1 MRTMGKILSG
11 FLFLL
16 VALFLTGNSSKAAGG
31 EETVDVIIPTEL
43 TIVFEE
49 NGANGVGEFCVKNQS
64 LVPITIDSVHVTECN
79 GWELVPGT
87 NTISVD
93 EKKLAFELEGCY
105 LQAGEN
111 AVNISVLQ
119 NTERKL
125 EIAVKRGA
133 WTTSESI
140 QSAFR
145 MEFEYTIGQNTFQLH
160 FNENGGDQKISTRSV
175 CNGQEVGLPVA
186 TRNGYDFLGWE
197 DKDGKLYAE
206 SYVMPIGDVTLT
218 AKWGLKVAYAV
229 YSADDQSLSFY
240 NTSKTVS
247 VGGKYN
253 GKTVTAV
260 YTGFLNQGYT
270 SRANPPWS
278 IDYAS
283 DIQKIIVEDVISPT
297 TTQGWF
303 LYTRN
308 CTYVDV
314 TKLDMSNV
322 TTTNMM
328 FSLTGNNATTFQLV
342 GMKNWNM
349 SKVTNIDSM
358 FSGMGQNAT
367 TFYMDDISSWDVSN
381 VTSMQTVFSAT
392 GQACSTWSLDLRKW
406 NVKKVT
412 NHNRFL
418 GNGTTK
424 IMEPL
429 WVN

>member
-1 MRTMGKILSG
+1 MGKILSG
-11 FLFLL
+11 FLLL
-16 VALFLTGNSSKAAGG
+16 LIVLFCVGNSSKAAEN
-31 EETVDVIIPTEL
+31 EETVNVIIPTEL
-43 TIVFEE
+43 SIVFEE
-49 NGANGVGEFCVKNQS
+49 NGANGVGEFCVKNKS

-79 GWELVPGT
+79 GWKLVSET
-87 NTISVD
+87 KTISVD
-93 EKKLAFELEGCY
+93 EKKLAFELEDFY
-105 LQAGEN
+105 LQAGDN

-125 EIAVKRGA
+125 EVAVKRGA

-145 MEFEYTIGQNTFQLH
+145 MEFVYTIGQNTFQLH
-160 FNENGGDQKISTRSV
+160 FDENGGTQKISTRSV
-175 CNGQEVGLPVA
+175 CNGQTVILPTP
-186 TRNGYDFLGWE
+186 TRSGYDFLGWE
-197 DKDGKLYAE
+197 DEEGKLYTN
-206 SYVMPIGDVTLT
+206 SYVMPIGDVTLR
-218 AKWGLKVAYAV
+218 AKWGMKVAYAV
-229 YSADDQSLSFY
+229 YSADDNSLSFY
-240 NTSKTVS
+240 NTSKSIS
-247 VGGKYN
+247 VGQKYN
-253 GKTVTAV
+253 GKTVTAL

-270 SRANPPWS
+270 SRAKPPWS
-278 IDYAS
+278 VDYDL
-283 DIQKIIVEDVISPT
+283 DIKKIIVEDVISPT

-314 TKLDMSNV
+314 TNLDMSNV

-328 FSLTGNNATTFQLV
+328 FSLTGNEATTFQLI

-358 FSGMGQNAT
+358 FSGTGQKAT
-367 TFYMDDISSWDVSN
+367 TFYIDDISGWDVSN

-392 GQACSTWSLDLRKW
+392 GQTCNTWSLDLRKW

-412 NHNRFL
+412 NHNRFT

-424 IMEPL
+424 IIEPL

>member
-1 MRTMGKILSG
+1 MKTMGKFLSG
-11 FLFLL
+11 FLLL
-16 VALFLTGNSSKAAGG
+16 LIALFLTGNSSKAAGN
-31 EETVDVIIPTEL
+31 EETVDVVIPTEL
-43 TIVFEE
+43 SIVFEE

-64 LVPITIDSVHVTECN
+64 LVPIVIDSVYVTECN
-79 GWELVPGT
+79 GWKLVPGT
-87 NTISVD
+87 NAISVD
-93 EKKLAFELEGCY
+93 EKKLAFELEDCY

-125 EIAVKRGA
+125 GIAVKRGA
-133 WTTSESI
+133 WTISESI

-145 MEFEYTIGQNTFQLH
+145 MEFEYTIGQNTFQLY
-160 FNENGGDQKISTRSV
+160 FNENGGAQKISTRSI
-175 CNGQEVGLPVA
+175 CNGQAVILPVV

-197 DKDGKLYAE
+197 DKDGKLYTD

-218 AKWGLKVAYAV
+218 AKWAMKVAYAV
-229 YSADDQSLSFY
+229 YSADDNSLSFY

-270 SRANPPWS
+270 SRIKPPWS
-278 IDYAS
+278 ADYEL
-283 DIQKIIVEDVISPT
+283 DIKKIIVEDVISPT

-322 TTTNMM
+322 TTTQMM
-328 FSLTGNNATTFQLV
+328 FSLTGNNATTFRIV

-358 FSGMGQNAT
+358 FSGTGQMAT
-367 TFYMDDISSWDVSN
+367 TFYIEDISGWDVSN
-381 VTSMQTVFSAT
+381 VTSMKTVFSAT
-392 GQACSTWSLDLRKW
+392 GQTCSNWSLDLRKW

-412 NHNRFL
+412 NHNRFA

-424 IMEPL
+424 ITEPL